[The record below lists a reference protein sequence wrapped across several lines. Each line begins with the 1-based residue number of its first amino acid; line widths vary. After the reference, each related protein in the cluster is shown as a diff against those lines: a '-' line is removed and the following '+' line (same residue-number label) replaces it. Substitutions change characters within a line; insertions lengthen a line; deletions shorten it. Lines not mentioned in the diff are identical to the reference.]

1 MNMMITLH
9 WLTIILQVIPGEIDE
24 FEGVPESIVVNF
36 DTVREAFSEEE
47 ITSSGG
53 GFDKVYHLKNVSFP
67 FLTESSFTGIGYYRM
82 KNNT

>member
-24 FEGVPESIVVNF
+24 FEGVPESIVVDI
-36 DTVREAFSEEE
+36 DTVRA
-47 ITSSGG
+47 
-53 GFDKVYHLKNVSFP
+53 
-67 FLTESSFTGIGYYRM
+67 FTGIGYYGM